1 MSQLFAK
8 NMTWQEY
15 QSKVEDY
22 ILILPV
28 GSTEQHG
35 PHLPLGVDCII
46 SEKYSESIAEK
57 VKAVIAPTI
66 TYGYKSQPASGG
78 GPLFPGTVD
87 LNGSTL
93 TSLLY
98 DVLKE
103 FIADGWKKILI
114 MSGHYEND
122 AFLAEACDLL
132 LRNQKEDFPKILL
145 SNWWDNISPELMP
158 TIFDEVEFKGWGM
171 EHAAIT
177 ETSMMMYFTPDLV
190 HEDLITDDGID
201 SPPTYQ
207 RFPASKDLI
216 PASGSL
222 YTGKS
227 STAEKGRF
235 IVEDVTTNIISF
247 LRKEFAVDLSE
258 NYITNA
264 SAKN

>member
-1 MSQLFAK
+1 MKNNLIR

-15 QSKVEDY
+15 QSKVKDH
-22 ILILPV
+22 ILILPI

-35 PHLPLGVDCII
+35 PHLPLGVDAII
-46 SEKYSESIAEK
+46 SENYGHAIARR

-87 LNGSTL
+87 LNGTTL
-93 TSLLY
+93 TSLVY

-103 FIADGWKKILI
+103 FIEDGWKNILL

-132 LRNQKEDFPKILL
+132 LRNQKEEYPKILL

-158 TIFDEVEFKGWGM
+158 KIFDEVEFKGWAM

-177 ETSMMMYFTPDLV
+177 ETSMMMYFAPELV
-190 HEDLITDDGID
+190 HEDLITDEGID
-201 SPPTYQ
+201 QPPTYQ
-207 RFPASKDLI
+207 RFPPSKTFI
-216 PASGSL
+216 PSSGCL

-227 STAEKGRF
+227 SSAEKGRL
-235 IVEDVTTNIISF
+235 IVEDVTNNIVLF
-247 LRKEFAVDLSE
+247 LKKEFTVVE
-258 NYITNA
+258 V
-264 SAKN
+264 